1 MEIVEILSSSVAIFF
16 TVLVIL
22 TLYLGIKIVPQS
34 QVFVIERF
42 GKYTKTLTAGL
53 SIIVPYLDR
62 VGYKVSILERQLPE
76 STISVITR
84 DNVEVRLETTVFY
97 RVVDASRS
105 VYRIQDVGGAIH
117 TAASS
122 IVRSAAGKLELD
134 DLQSSRES
142 MNMEIAKFLQEA
154 AEIWG
159 IEITRTEIT
168 DVIIDDQTKEA
179 QRQQLNAERERR
191 AAIARAEGEKR
202 SIELAA
208 DAKLYEAEKAA
219 DAVRIEAD
227 ASAYAIKVNADADA
241 EQTRVIG
248 AAIADN
254 GQAAVNFE
262 IMKRQVEAIG
272 VLASGDST
280 KTIVIPTEVTGILG
294 GLETLMSS
302 LPKTKAPST
311 SPAPTSTSPASTAR
325 TGSKTSVPR
334 KGSVPK

>member
-1 MEIVEILSSSVAIFF
+1 METIEILSSSVALIF
-16 TVLVIL
+16 TAVVIL

-76 STISVITR
+76 FTISVITR

-105 VYRIQDVGGAIH
+105 VYRIKDVGGAIH

-142 MNMEIAKFLQEA
+142 MNLEIAKFLQEA

-168 DVIIDDQTKEA
+168 DVIIDEQTKEA

-208 DAKLYEAEKAA
+208 EAKLYEAEKIA

-227 ASAYAIKVNADADA
+227 ASAYAIKINAEADA

-248 AAIADN
+248 EAIEKH
-254 GQAAVNFE
+254 GQAAINFE
-262 IMKRQVEAIG
+262 IMKRQVDAIG
-272 VLASGDST
+272 TLASGDST
-280 KTIVIPTEVTGILG
+280 KTIIMPTEVTGILG

-302 LPKTKAPST
+302 I
-311 SPAPTSTSPASTAR
+311 
-325 TGSKTSVPR
+325 PR
-334 KGSVPK
+334 KEKTTK

>member
-1 MEIVEILSSSVAIFF
+1 MEIIDFLSSSVAILF
-16 TVLVIL
+16 TAVVIL

-76 STISVITR
+76 FTISVITR

-142 MNMEIAKFLQEA
+142 MNAEIATFLQEA

-208 DAKLYEAEKAA
+208 DAKLYEAEKIA

-227 ASAYAIKVNADADA
+227 ASAYAIKINAEADA

-248 AAIADN
+248 EAIEKN

-272 VLASGDST
+272 MLAAGEST
-280 KTIVIPTEVTGILG
+280 KTIIMPTEVTGILG

-302 LPKTKAPST
+302 IPKK
-311 SPAPTSTSPASTAR
+311 
-325 TGSKTSVPR
+325 GKT
-334 KGSVPK
+334 

>member
-1 MEIVEILSSSVAIFF
+1 MIERRIMETIEILSSSVALIF
-16 TVLVIL
+16 TAVVIL

-76 STISVITR
+76 FTISVITR

-105 VYRIQDVGGAIH
+105 VYRIKDVGGAIH

-142 MNMEIAKFLQEA
+142 MNLEIAKFLQEA

-168 DVIIDDQTKEA
+168 DVIIDEQTKEA

-208 DAKLYEAEKAA
+208 EAKLYEAEKMA

-227 ASAYAIKVNADADA
+227 ASAYAIKINAEADA

-248 AAIADN
+248 EAIEKH
-254 GQAAVNFE
+254 GQAAINFE
-262 IMKRQVEAIG
+262 IMKRQVDAIG
-272 VLASGDST
+272 TLASGDST
-280 KTIVIPTEVTGILG
+280 KTIIMPTEVTGILG

-302 LPKTKAPST
+302 IPKKEKATK
-311 SPAPTSTSPASTAR
+311 
-325 TGSKTSVPR
+325 
-334 KGSVPK
+334 

>member
-1 MEIVEILSSSVAIFF
+1 METIEILSSSVAIIF
-16 TVLVIL
+16 TAVVIL

-76 STISVITR
+76 FTISVITR

-105 VYRIQDVGGAIH
+105 VYRIKDVGGAIH

-142 MNMEIAKFLQEA
+142 MNLEIAKFLQEA

-168 DVIIDDQTKEA
+168 DVIIDEQTKEA

-208 DAKLYEAEKAA
+208 EAKLYEAEKMA

-227 ASAYAIKVNADADA
+227 ASAYAIKINAEADA

-248 AAIADN
+248 EAIEKH
-254 GQAAVNFE
+254 GQAAINFE
-262 IMKRQVEAIG
+262 IMKRQVDAIG
-272 VLASGDST
+272 TLASGDST
-280 KTIVIPTEVTGILG
+280 KTIIMPTEVTGILG

-302 LPKTKAPST
+302 IPKKEKATK
-311 SPAPTSTSPASTAR
+311 
-325 TGSKTSVPR
+325 
-334 KGSVPK
+334 